1 MCRPKLFHYI
11 LAIALLSS
19 FSVVAQETQTQTD
32 SEAAVSGIRESVQAA
47 RRVIVSDEMFFTEDE
62 ATEFWPIYDE
72 YRREINVVGDR
83 YAKLITDF
91 AALYNEGRITGGDAD
106 MFTDTRLEIEVSI
119 LAIERK
125 YLPKFRA
132 VLSSLKATR
141 FYQLENQMN
150 AESEAQIAMAIPLVD
165 LE

>member
-1 MCRPKLFHYI
+1 MCRTILFHYI
-11 LAIALLSS
+11 LSIALLSS
-19 FSVVAQETQTQTD
+19 SSVVAQEMQTQAG

-47 RRVIVSDEMFFTEDE
+47 RRMIVSEEMFFTEDE
-62 ATEFWPIYDE
+62 ATKFWPIYDE
-72 YRREINVVGDR
+72 YRREISAVGDR

-106 MFTDTRLEIEVSI
+106 NFTDTRMEIEATI
-119 LAIERK
+119 LAIERE
-125 YLPKFRA
+125 YLPRFRA

-150 AESEAQIAMAIPLVD
+150 AESEAQLAMAIPLVD